1 MNLIQEKKTIMLYTQ
16 ISNYDGSE
24 FPFNL
29 LFGTQGGS
37 PGGGSAGGGK
47 KKPPKKKPAKPKK

>member
-1 MNLIQEKKTIMLYTQ
+1 MMLYTQ
-16 ISNYDGSE
+16 ISSE
-24 FPFNL
+24 FPVNL

-47 KKPPKKKPAKPKK
+47 KKPAKKKTPKPKK

>member
-1 MNLIQEKKTIMLYTQ
+1 MMPYTQ